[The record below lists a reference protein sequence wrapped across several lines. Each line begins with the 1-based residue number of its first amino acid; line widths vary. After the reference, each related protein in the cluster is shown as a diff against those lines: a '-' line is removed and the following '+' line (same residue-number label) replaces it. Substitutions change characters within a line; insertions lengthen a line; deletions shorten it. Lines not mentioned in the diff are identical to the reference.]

1 VKLKHEKEKQGE
13 KKTGRNEK
21 DCGPLKASQSN
32 VLEEEK
38 VLGEREEGGRINPV
52 GLPSIA
58 EDWDDQ
64 EEDHRR

>member
-1 VKLKHEKEKQGE
+1 MKMKNREEQ
-13 KKTGRNEK
+13 K

-38 VLGEREEGGRINPV
+38 VLGEREEGGGINLV

-58 EDWDDQ
+58 ED
-64 EEDHRR
+64 